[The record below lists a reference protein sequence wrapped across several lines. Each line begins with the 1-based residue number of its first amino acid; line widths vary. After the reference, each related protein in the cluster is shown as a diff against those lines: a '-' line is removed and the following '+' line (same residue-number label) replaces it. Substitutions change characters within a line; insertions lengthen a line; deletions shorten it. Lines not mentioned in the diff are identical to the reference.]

1 MDAVDVLRKY
11 KNQPYL
17 EKRMY
22 TAKSVLKVAPV
33 FLESPQR
40 IEAMLFLYFVAL
52 MIVGLIERNIRKN
65 MRRENI
71 EKLPIL
77 PTGQKT
83 KTPTWNNLDYFF
95 RNVHLSIVSRN
106 GDILDSSLKGLSAL
120 HAKVLQLLDVPV
132 SVYKNIK
139 DQWWLF
145 EPA

>member
-1 MDAVDVLRKY
+1 
-11 KNQPYL
+11 
-17 EKRMY
+17 
-22 TAKSVLKVAPV
+22 
-33 FLESPQR
+33 
-40 IEAMLFLYFVAL
+40 
-52 MIVGLIERNIRKN
+52 

-83 KTPTWNNLDYFF
+83 KTPTWNTLDYFF

-106 GDILDSSLKGLSAL
+106 GDILDSSIKGLSAM
-120 HAKVLQLLDVPV
+120 HNKVLQLLEVPV